1 MFIIIVNQ
9 KQWRKEVAGFK
20 CYIYMYIGNLL
31 HLSLCPR
38 LKPVFVKEYG
48 LICKRD
54 HHCALVV
61 YFCGWYKNHSF
72 ILRW

>member
-1 MFIIIVNQ
+1 
-9 KQWRKEVAGFK
+9 
-20 CYIYMYIGNLL
+20 MYIGNVL